1 MKKMIIFIVAGLVL
15 FALGIGG
22 GIFFGKSISPSD
34 DGSSSIP
41 TAPPPGPIFPV
52 GEFTANLA
60 GAGTRVV
67 SFSVSLEL
75 LDAKAEDMIKGQNW
89 LPRVRNE
96 ILLLVKDK
104 VYEDMTKAEG
114 IIQFAEQIRR
124 TLNSILPAAGGA
136 VPVIRVMFES
146 FVMQ

>member
-1 MKKMIIFIVAGLVL
+1 MKRMGIFIAIGLVL
-15 FALGIGG
+15 FAIGIAG
-22 GIFFGKSISPSD
+22 GIFWGRMFAPSD
-34 DGSSSIP
+34 EEGESLKAA
-41 TAPPPGPIFPV
+41 TPPGPIFPV

-60 GAGTRVV
+60 GAGNRIV

-75 LDAKAEDMIKGQNW
+75 LNVKVDEALRAQNW
-89 LPRVRNE
+89 LPRIRNE

-114 IIQFAEQIRR
+114 VLQFAEQIRR
-124 TLNSILPAAGGA
+124 VLNSILPAVNGE
-136 VPVIRVMFES
+136 VPVVRVMFES